1 MSKLHCL
8 LFICAATF
16 TWLNPSAEAQITVNR
31 TDYGFNDSRFY
42 FTGATHAADSI
53 DVGAPNA
60 DSAQVF
66 DFRSVYFDQS
76 YSAQWSE
83 DTVPLFSGANEIQI
97 DLSSS
102 PNMGNGVDTTPTFYS
117 TSNGSGFDSLLY
129 YGFGN
134 PAFTESAA
142 LEHPIPLFIFP
153 MTLGSQWSGTAIGS
167 LAQNNA
173 TISVNA
179 KVDAYGTLR
188 IPSGDF
194 PALRVFVRLDFATP
208 GLEDFVE
215 YRYYYITSSPY
226 TSACFVAYYTSDSS
240 SHRQLVQSGS
250 YTGPTPKY
258 NHMVAPVLSFSY
270 QGTGIYHAMVGI
282 ADTLHFELHNIGDT
296 TGLID
301 SVYLYQSTSLF
312 SLTNNLCDSELSAG
326 DSEDI
331 PLIFMSSI
339 PDTAK
344 VVLSVAYSDLSEGIG
359 ITIISTPSSNVNTVP
374 ITESDLSVFPNP
386 AKDFIS
392 TSSTEDNL
400 LILDQLG
407 RSYTVYRIE
416 NTFDISSL
424 PPGIYFISDGV
435 SKAKFVKE

>member
-8 LFICAATF
+8 LFVCATTF
-16 TWLNPSAEAQITVNR
+16 TWLNTCAQAQITVNR
-31 TDYGFNDSRFY
+31 TNYGFNDSRFY
-42 FTGATHAADSI
+42 FTGTTLATDSI
-53 DVGAPNA
+53 DVGVPNT
-60 DSAQVF
+60 DLAQVF

-76 YSAQWSE
+76 YPGQWSE
-83 DTVPLFSGANEIQI
+83 DTTPLFSGANEIQV

-102 PNMGNGVDTTPTFYS
+102 LNTGNGVDTTPTFYS
-117 TSNGSGFDSLLY
+117 TSNGNGFDTLLY

-134 PAFTESAA
+134 PAQTESAA
-142 LEHPIPLFIFP
+142 LEHPIPFFIFP

-167 LAQNNA
+167 FFQNNA
-173 TISVNA
+173 VISVKA

-194 PALRVFVRLDFATP
+194 PALRVFVRLDFASP

-215 YRYYYITSSPY
+215 CRYYYITSSPY
-226 TSACFVAYYTSDSS
+226 VSACFIAYFTSDSS

-250 YTGPTPKY
+250 YTGSTPKY
-258 NHMVAPVLSFSY
+258 DHMVAPILSISY

-282 ADTLHFELHNIGDT
+282 ADTLHFEFHNIGDT

-301 SVYLYQSTSLF
+301 SVYLYQSASLF
-312 SLTNNLCDSELSAG
+312 SLTNNLQDSELRAG
-326 DSEDI
+326 DSEDV

-344 VVLSVAYSDLSEGIG
+344 AVLSLDYSNLGEGIG
-359 ITIISTPSSNVNTVP
+359 ITIISTPSSNVSTVP

-424 PPGIYFISDGV
+424 PSGIYFISDGT